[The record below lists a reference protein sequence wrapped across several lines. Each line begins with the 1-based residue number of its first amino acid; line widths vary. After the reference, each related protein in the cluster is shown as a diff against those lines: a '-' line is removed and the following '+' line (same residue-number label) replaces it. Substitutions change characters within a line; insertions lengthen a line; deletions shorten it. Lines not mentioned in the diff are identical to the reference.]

1 MDILVCILVFGCI
14 GLMVCGWK
22 ARHELKQTV
31 YWKKLPGGTAI
42 FGYSLPIILLIIGN
56 DELGFIQILISILL
70 VVFFIY
76 CLIQLNKNL
85 KEKPLEGF
93 STVLPDDIRK
103 KVVFFNAMTPLM
115 TVFVFMI
122 IYMVYTAITETVEYA
137 KGKDK
142 KKK

>member
-1 MDILVCILVFGCI
+1 MDFLFIIPILGCI
-14 GLMVCGWK
+14 GLMIYGWK
-22 ARHELKQTV
+22 VRHELKQTV
-31 YWKKLPGGTAI
+31 YWKKLPGGTAV
-42 FGYSLPIILLIIGN
+42 FGYSLPIIMLIIGI

-76 CLIQLNKNL
+76 CVVKLNKNL

-115 TVFVFMI
+115 TVFVLMI

-137 KGKDK
+137 KGRDK